1 MNAPFENGRKTMIA
15 VARTS
20 FARAALLAFAA
31 AWASCG
37 PGSTG
42 PTTPGG
48 QKRAP
53 VAKTQKTVKP
63 FEINQDAKPRYQ
75 ALILG
80 TDEKDG
86 STIIPLAGEPNTV
99 QLDAMWVFLG
109 GPGWDTS
116 GGLSKIWLTT
126 SPQDDGRVRVGMYE
140 RYAGGMGP
148 QWRAAVW
155 MAAFV
160 TANTLGKD
168 LTDFR
173 FTAENAG
180 VIDGAS
186 AGALM
191 TAGFLA
197 SLTGAKVDPTA
208 TMTGTVNP
216 DGTIGPVAGIPHK
229 FEGALAEGK
238 KKLGYP
244 VGLQY
249 DEDLNQ
255 HKKVDLVALAEAHGA
270 VAQEINDVYEAYTFL
285 TGEKLPVPVP
295 VPVSEMAVE
304 PEVEKKLA
312 HYYGGWRAFL
322 EGEWARIVSLH
333 TEGKLPD
340 GLRALAVRAEQEAT
354 AAEKLLQQ
362 GLPANAYNHMVNAV
376 VFAATATGVWDVLD
390 RVKAADI
397 DGAKAQLLEFQ
408 SLAGETELALRKV
421 GELKPRTISDTLL
434 MVSAFKAAISG
445 WGFHQFG
452 SEQMATAMKSLDAL
466 AGTPAETLASDK
478 AVADKVVRAAIPP
491 VIAIARG
498 IAFTRMALE
507 TLDIEKVE
515 SHFYKCSMLNAHRF
529 SASYASAAAA
539 NLSYYESLFVKDA
552 ANALGIP
559 DDRAKIVLMQ
569 QNPDYLIA
577 FMAFQLSRMR
587 VGLPAQLRKEWGE
600 KSRAW
605 TFGKLAGAV
614 LSYFKTSLLISKGF
628 SLRVEHDIY
637 TGEPIKVAH
646 QKAFIN
652 MIANAERKAREH
664 AHSAK
669 LATGSI
675 PLQARLS
682 YQNARV
688 LREGGNLGD
697 KIRALEL
704 YWLSSVYS
712 QTAVMLARN

>member
-1 MNAPFENGRKTMIA
+1 MIG
-15 VARTS
+15 TS
-20 FARAALLAFAA
+20 PARAALTVLAVV
-31 AWASCG
+31 WASCG
-37 PGSTG
+37 PSSTG
-42 PTTPGG
+42 STTPGS
-48 QKRAP
+48 KKHTP
-53 VAKTQKTVKP
+53 VEKTQKTVKP
-63 FEINQDAKPRYQ
+63 FEIKADAKPRYQ

-80 TDEKDG
+80 TDQKGG
-86 STIIPLAGEPNTV
+86 STVIPLVGTPRTV
-99 QLDAMWVFLG
+99 QVDAMWVFKG

-116 GGLSKIWLTT
+116 GGISKIWLTT
-126 SPQDDGRVRVGMYE
+126 TPQEDSHVRVGMYQ

-180 VIDGAS
+180 FIDGAS

-197 SLTGAKVDPTA
+197 SLTGAKVDPTV
-208 TMTGTVNP
+208 TITGTVNP
-216 DGTIGPVAGIPHK
+216 DGTVGPVAGIPHK
-229 FEGALAEGK
+229 FAGAIAAGK
-238 KKLGYP
+238 KRLGYP
-244 VGLQY
+244 VGLRY
-249 DEDLNQ
+249 DDDLDEK
-255 HKKVDLVALAEAHGA
+255 KKVDVVALVEAKGA
-270 VAQEINDVYEAYTFL
+270 TAREISDVYDAYNFL
-285 TGEKLPVPVP
+285 TGDELPVPVP
-295 VPVSEMAVE
+295 VPVAEMKVE

-312 HYYGGWRAFL
+312 AYYGGWREFL
-322 EGEWARIVSLH
+322 QGEWARIISLH
-333 TEGKLPD
+333 NEGRLPD

-354 AAEKLLQQ
+354 AGEKLLQE
-362 GLPANAYNHMVNAV
+362 GLPANAYQHMTNAV

-390 RVKAADI
+390 RVKAGDI
-397 DGAKAQLLEFQ
+397 DAAKAKLLEFQ

-452 SEQMATAMKSLDAL
+452 SEQMAAAMQSLDAL
-466 AGTPAETLASDK
+466 AATPAETLASDK
-478 AVADKVVRAAIPP
+478 AIADKVVRAAIPP

-498 IAFTRMALE
+498 IANTKMALE

-515 SHFYKCSMLNAHRF
+515 SRFYKCSMLNAHRF
-529 SASYASAAAA
+529 SASYESAAAA
-539 NLSYYESLFVKDA
+539 NLSYYESLIVKDA
-552 ANALGIP
+552 ANSLGIP

-587 VGLPAQLRKEWGE
+587 VGLPAELRKEWGE

-628 SLRVEHDIY
+628 SLRVERDIF

-652 MIANAERKAREH
+652 MIASAERKAREH
-664 AHSAK
+664 ARSAK
-669 LATGSI
+669 LATGTI

-688 LREGGNLGD
+688 LHEGGNLGD
-697 KIRALEL
+697 KIRALEF

>member
-1 MNAPFENGRKTMIA
+1 MA
-15 VARTS
+15 VPRTC
-20 FARAALLAFAA
+20 AALAAVSMFTATLAA
-31 AWASCG
+31 CG

-42 PTTPGG
+42 STTPG
-48 QKRAP
+48 KSARPP
-53 VAKTQKTVKP
+53 VQKTTKEVKP
-63 FEINQDAKPRYQ
+63 FETKADSKPSFQ

-80 TDEKDG
+80 TDEKGG
-86 STIIPLAGEPNTV
+86 STVIPLAGGPSTV
-99 QLDAMWVFLG
+99 ELDALWVFKG

-116 GGLSKIWLTT
+116 GGTSKVWLTT
-126 SPQDDGRVRVGMYE
+126 RPQDDSRVRVGMYE

-197 SLTGAKVDPTA
+197 SLTGAKVDPEA

-216 DGTIGPVAGIPHK
+216 DGTVGPVAGIPHK
-229 FEGALAEGK
+229 FVGALAEGK
-238 KKLGYP
+238 KRLGFP
-244 VGLQY
+244 VGLRF
-249 DEDLNQ
+249 DDDLNQ
-255 HKKVDLVALAEAHGA
+255 KKKVDVVALAEKNGA
-270 VAQEINDVYEAYTFL
+270 VATEISDIYEAYTFL
-285 TGEKLPVPVP
+285 TGDKLPVPVP
-295 VPVSEMAVE
+295 VPVREMALE

-312 HYYGGWRAFL
+312 TFYADWRAFL
-322 EGEWARIVSLH
+322 DDEWARIIKLH
-333 TEGKLPD
+333 GQGMLPN
-340 GLRALAVRAEQEAT
+340 GLRALAARAEQEGA

-362 GLPANAYNHMVNAV
+362 GLPASAYHRIANAA
-376 VFAATATGVWDVLD
+376 VFAAAATGVWDVLE
-390 RVKAADI
+390 RVKAGDI
-397 DGAKAQLLEFQ
+397 DAAKRQLLEFQ
-408 SLAGETELALRKV
+408 ALAAHTELALRKV

-434 MVSAFKAAISG
+434 MVSSFKAAIAG

-452 SEQMATAMKSLDAL
+452 SEQLAPALRSLDAY
-466 AGTPAETLASDK
+466 ATTPAETLAADK
-478 AVADKVVRAAIPP
+478 AIADKVVKVAIPP
-491 VIAIARG
+491 VLAIARG
-498 IAFTRMALE
+498 IAQTKIALE
-507 TLDIEKVE
+507 TLEIEKIE
-515 SHFYKCSMLNAHRF
+515 SRFYKCSMLNAHRF
-529 SASYASAAAA
+529 TSSYESAAAA
-539 NLSYYESLFVKDA
+539 NLRYYESLFVKDA
-552 ANALGIP
+552 ANSLNIP
-559 DDRAKIVLMQ
+559 DDRAKIVMMQ
-569 QNPDYLIA
+569 RNPDYLIA
-577 FMAFQLSRMR
+577 FMAFQLGRMK
-587 VGLPAQLRKEWGE
+587 VGLPAVLRKEWGE

-605 TFGKLAGAV
+605 TFGKLAGGI

-628 SLRVEHDIY
+628 SLRVEHNIF
-637 TGEPIKVAH
+637 TGEPTKVAH
-646 QKAFIN
+646 QKAFIS

-675 PLQARLS
+675 PLQARLN

-688 LREGGNLGD
+688 LREGGKLGD